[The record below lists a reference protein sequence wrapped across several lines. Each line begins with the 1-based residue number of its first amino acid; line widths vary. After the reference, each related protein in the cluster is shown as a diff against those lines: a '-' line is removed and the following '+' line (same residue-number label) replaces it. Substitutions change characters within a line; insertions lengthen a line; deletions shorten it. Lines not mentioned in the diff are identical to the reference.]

1 MARSIEEITS
11 NLKETFIANETVQ
24 SAYELTPGKTY
35 DEQFSNVCIESIL
48 IFVFSASVWLLEK
61 IWDAFRLEIEQKI
74 DNTHVTS
81 MPWYYQKAK
90 EFQQGDTLYFDKQTY
105 SYKYRVVD
113 ENKQVVKNVA
123 IRQVTDDG
131 VTKLKVYYSDKD
143 KLPLSDILQQSFIS
157 YMREIA
163 AAGTH
168 YLFVSKEPD
177 TIRVQLQ
184 IYYDPLILD
193 STGKRLDSGEKPVE
207 KAVEN
212 YLNNLEYGGVFYS
225 SALVDVIQQT
235 EGVKDVVLVSTTWD
249 GTTEAR
255 RKIESESGAFSY
267 EKNEEDITYSID
279 S

>member
-35 DEQFSNVCIESIL
+35 DEQFSNVCIGSIL

-90 EFQQGDTLYFDKQTY
+90 EFQQGDTLYFDEQTY
-105 SYKYRVVD
+105 SYKYRALD

-131 VTKLKVYYSDKD
+131 VTKLKIYYSDKD
-143 KLPLSDILQQSFIS
+143 KQPLSDILQQSFIS
-157 YMREIA
+157 YMHEIA